1 MFCKIHETQN
11 STILACCDKELIGK
25 TLQEGN
31 YDVTIEESFYKGEL
45 ITQEKLEELLQ
56 EVNNANLFGKK
67 TISIAIKQGFLTQK
81 DLIKIKGIE
90 HAIILKV

>member
-25 TLQEGN
+25 NIQEGN
-31 YDVTIEESFYKGEL
+31 YDVTIEECFYKGEL